1 MKSAYL
7 FVNIVP
13 LGKPTV
19 PCGDRSPSDEWN
31 DHFLQGIPLDFSTT
45 EPCSPEAW
53 NHDGFRK
60 IIPFYGPTIQ
70 VSEIWSGWWLGTFRD
85 NPSHWLSYF
94 SRWFKPPTSYNLPR
108 TLLNPPPSPTV
119 TRLPGS
125 WRRRKP
131 LRWASGGL
139 GRGPSVWGDFL
150 WSPFGKLT
158 KRTGKSPSFSSVHQL
173 FLWVICSYVSL
184 L

>member
-7 FVNIVP
+7 LVNIVP

-19 PCGDRSPSDEWN
+19 RCGGRSPSDEWN
-31 DHFLQGIPLDFSTT
+31 DHFPRGIFPGNSPGDFHGI
-45 EPCSPEAW
+45 SPSEKW
-53 NHDGFRK
+53 WFRWISQRPNPVLPK
-60 IIPFYGPTIQ
+60 PGITMILGKSSPNGPTIQ
-70 VSEIWSGWWLGTFRD
+70 VSEIWSGWWFGTFRD

-131 LRWASGGL
+131 LRWASGGPWPWAIRSRWL
-139 GRGPSVWGDFL
+139 PLVTL
-150 WSPFGKLT
+150 W
-158 KRTGKSPSFSSVHQL
+158 
-173 FLWVICSYVSL
+173 
-184 L
+184 